1 MKRGPLCLML
11 FVFVGLSSLKTVFA
25 DRASEGPLN
34 AALSLWR
41 AGDVVGAEQQLT
53 SIIDGGTEDSRVFYF
68 RGILS
73 ENAGHDGTK
82 DFSFA
87 AKLEAAT
94 GTKTL
99 INRALEKVQG
109 PVRGKIE
116 KIRASARDALKP
128 HPEAARLKSV
138 YREALEA
145 RNSGEP
151 DRALTLLKEVTTTG
165 TDPRFFYMYGVALF
179 ETGHAEG
186 ANAAFA
192 EGLKHEKTLE
202 DTHLVSIALAEV
214 QGEPR
219 RLIEEQTLSN
229 AAGEVLTR
237 QTNARE
243 IQRRASM
250 SQDQLLADAN
260 LAATSIIQQRE
271 QQQEARRLAAAAA
284 IIAENKAEEELQTK
298 LSERPIA
305 AVPKDD
311 AAPVTEEM
319 PAEEAAVAAADPAA
333 AANPF
338 LSGAKA
344 GSATGS
350 IDMSWMPASTDYLT
364 YVRPADM
371 LNSGFGSTLS
381 QVPQFQEGI
390 NKMTEQSGLAAVDIE
405 SITAGVGNMIGSLM
419 PIVAQ
424 AASGNSSNAAEL
436 SQSLMSNVNS
446 MAVIR
451 TNKEIDI
458 VDAMS
463 TAKATKQV
471 DGDTTYYLLPKVE
484 SNPSQ
489 MALYAVDSMTFL
501 MGSESA
507 VKVAVAAG
515 PGEPDSE
522 LFSFVSPRA
531 HLVLAFSS
539 PLMAAMSGS
548 IPDAPPQSP
557 PMLGQFVSAVKGKI
571 AGGAFIV
578 EAGTDLKVTITLN
591 LTEESAATE
600 GGAALSE
607 GVQMAKQMAPFALGQ
622 APQEIQPS
630 LVQAVGTLAASNA
643 GEKLNLSIN
652 IPGSLAQA
660 VKDNPQLIPAAGPG
674 APTAPAP

>member
-145 RNSGEP
+145 RNSGEL

-202 DTHLVSIALAEV
+202 DTQLVSIALAEV

-515 PGEPDSE
+515 PGEPASE